1 MVGDVEREGI
11 GLRHQLIVDVL
22 DDLYDAA
29 MLRFDVV
36 GVCLPRFFVMGVAL
50 VIVRG
55 RGLVDGAK
63 RSENG
68 DDMQ

>member
-1 MVGDVEREGI
+1 MVGDVSVGI
-11 GLRHQLIVDVL
+11 GLRHRSPVDVL
-22 DDLYDAA
+22 DDRDDAA

-36 GVCLPRFFVMGVAL
+36 GMCLPRFFVMGVAL